1 MTRQLVALTLAVLM
15 HIVCFAIMTERK
27 YSVKKTV
34 LIYSV
39 FFAVFICLVMLVS
52 RVLFDI
58 HSFYAI
64 SLAFVSTLFVALI
77 IFMITSAD
85 PACKKVFLFLSYWNI
100 FCIIF
105 CISAMISSIWFNDEL
120 GVAAVYTKTIIRTL
134 LYLPVIWAYLAF
146 LRPVMREVPGSNKK
160 IWHAISL
167 VSLLFLIVFSIFC
180 FIYYMKNDFRAWHS
194 ILFSATVLLYGSV
207 LWIIFGTIRYMI
219 KEGRMELVE
228 ENMKYLQGQLAI
240 VKENEAYAKTIRHDF
255 RHHNQN
261 LAAML
266 KEGNIQEALRY
277 IEQYNES
284 LEAAKPKEFCPHV
297 TVNAILNSF
306 YAKAQSEGISV
317 SFFADTQVVSAVAD
331 MDYVAILS
339 NLLENAFNG
348 CKECHSQGEIAVNI
362 RTVAEKIVIV
372 CSNPCK
378 PDIAI
383 ENNMIRQRG
392 IGIDSIVTAAGKYD
406 GDIRYRMEDG
416 ILTVCVIL
424 KNA

>member
-1 MTRQLVALTLAVLM
+1 MIRQLVAPTLTVLM
-15 HIVCFAIMTERK
+15 HILCFAIMSERK

-34 LIYSV
+34 LIYSL
-39 FFAVFICLVMLVS
+39 FFAIFLCLTMLAS

-58 HSFYAI
+58 RSFYAI
-64 SLAFVSTLFVALI
+64 SSAYVGTILVSFF
-77 IFMITSAD
+77 IFMMTSAD
-85 PACKKVFLFLSYWNI
+85 PAWKKVFLFLSYASI

-105 CISAMISSIWFNDEL
+105 CSSNMICSIWFKDQF
-120 GVAAVYTKTIIRTL
+120 GVAAVYTKTILRTL
-134 LYLPVIWAYLAF
+134 LYLPAIWVYIAF
-146 LRPVMREVPGSNKK
+146 LRPAMREVPGSNKR
-160 IWHAISL
+160 IWHAICL
-167 VSLLFLIVFSIFC
+167 VSLLFLILFSIFC
-180 FIYYMKNDFRAWHS
+180 FIYYVKNDFRARHS
-194 ILFSATVLLYGSV
+194 VLFAVTVLIYGSV
-207 LWIIFGTIRYMI
+207 LWMMIGTIRYMI
-219 KEGRMELVE
+219 KESRTELIE
-228 ENMKYLQGQLAI
+228 ENMKYLHEQLEIA
-240 VKENEAYAKTIRHDF
+240 KQNELSAKTIRHDF

-266 KEGNIQEALRY
+266 KKGDVQEALRY

-284 LEAAKPKEFCPHV
+284 LEAAKPREFCPHV

-317 SFFADTQVVSAVAD
+317 SFSADTQNTSAVAD

-362 RTVAEKIVIV
+362 RTVAEKTVIV

-406 GDIRYRMEDG
+406 GDIRYGMEDG